1 MTRVSLIAGGAVDLA
16 FAMATIVGP
25 GHRDWVSAAMTEFDT
40 SVARSESVGGAGKP
54 TLAADNIRQR
64 AGK

>member
-1 MTRVSLIAGGAVDLA
+1 MTRVSLIAGGAGDSA
-16 FAMATIVGP
+16 FAMATII
-25 GHRDWVSAAMTEFDT
+25 GHDHRGWVSAAMTEFDT
-40 SVARSESVGGAGKP
+40 SVARSENGGGAGKP